1 MKDSS
6 PVIESKGQDPNEHG
20 IERMTLNMKALYPEE
35 LEREKFRKRFH
46 EFCISEPIHKEIFS
60 LEGETLIYQTECI
73 IPGKTDQRPPLLFV
87 AGNPASHSVNEK
99 MFFAHEGQ
107 EEQGR
112 EHRFWRI
119 LRKADILSFPS
130 ISERESLG
138 RRNRSRKTALYELS
152 YESRF
157 RIGLA
162 VFYTMPSPASQHAQA
177 EGNWAGVNGLRRLF
191 RKDGLAKIGEC
202 EKRRMDRI
210 IRDFVSPNGAVM
222 ALQKDAYLGLK
233 SSTSPNYSL
242 KEASD
247 GRLVGSCE
255 CELKVRLFC
264 TPPTRRLE
272 GKINIL
278 RRFREQILHD
288 SNTPT

>member
-1 MKDSS
+1 MKGSS
-6 PVIESKGQDPNEHG
+6 PILAFEDQEPG
-20 IERMTLNMKALYPEE
+20 IQRVTLNIHTLYPEE
-35 LEREKFRKRFH
+35 LERKEFLKRFS
-46 EFCISEPIHKEIFS
+46 EFLRSDSIHKDMFS
-60 LEGETLIYQTECI
+60 LEGETLIYKTECI
-73 IPGKTDQRPPLLFV
+73 IPDKTDKRPPLLFV

-107 EEQGR
+107 EEQRR

-119 LRKADILSFPS
+119 LRKADILTFSS
-130 ISERESLG
+130 IDNKESLEERG
-138 RRNRSRKTALYELS
+138 PLRKRALYDLS
-152 YESRF
+152 YCSPF

-162 VFYTMPSPASQHAQA
+162 VFYTMPSPASKYP
-177 EGNWAGVNGLRRLF
+177 WAGVNGLRRLF
-191 RKDGLAKIGEC
+191 GVEGLARIGAC

-233 SSTSPNYSL
+233 SSISPNYSL
-242 KEASD
+242 KQASD
-247 GRLVGSCE
+247 GTLMGSCE

-278 RRFREQILHD
+278 RRLREQILYD
-288 SNTPT
+288 SSTPT

>member
-1 MKDSS
+1 MKGSS
-6 PVIESKGQDPNEHG
+6 PILAFEDQEPG
-20 IERMTLNMKALYPEE
+20 IQRVTLNIKALYPEE
-35 LEREKFRKRFH
+35 FEREEFLNRFGKFR
-46 EFCISEPIHKEIFS
+46 SSDPIHKEIS
-60 LEGETLIYQTECI
+60 KQEGDEVTYQTECI
-73 IPGKTDQRPPLLFV
+73 VPHKSNGHPTLLFV
-87 AGNPASHSVNEK
+87 AGNPASHSVYEK
-99 MFFAHEGQ
+99 MFFASEGK
-107 EEQGR
+107 EGLRR

-119 LRKADILSFPS
+119 LGKADILSFPS
-130 ISERESLG
+130 ISERESLD

-152 YESRF
+152 YCSPF

-162 VFYTMPSPASQHAQA
+162 VFYTMPSPASKYP
-177 EGNWAGVNGLRRLF
+177 WAGVNGLRRLF
-191 RKDGLAKIGEC
+191 GVEGLARIGAC

-233 SSTSPNYSL
+233 SSISPNYSL

-247 GRLVGSCE
+247 GTLMGSCE

-264 TPPTRRLE
+264 IPPTRRLE

-278 RRFREQILHD
+278 RRLREQILYD
-288 SNTPT
+288 SSTPT